1 VPLEKSWRMVLEGAL
16 FEGRIGNQVEARK
29 IFTKL
34 LQECKSY
41 GPVFFEAS
49 KYEERE
55 GNIESSLEIC
65 EQGLD
70 FNVKYS
76 PLWFQYLHLYE
87 KMPEK
92 ERTKR
97 FSSLQT
103 ILNEMFQ
110 NIARELEWK
119 IYIEAAQTYER
130 LNDCDKAIGFLT
142 NAIQFSP
149 DNIKWKIWLI
159 ASRIQLKLG
168 EPERAREII
177 ERCCY
182 DVPSKQIAMSLQEYA
197 KHFEM
202 RKKHDRARQIMQH
215 SKRLSKS
222 EWKTHF
228 EAVLLEIRCGNFE
241 DAERMVLNSL
251 QVHFATGRLWATLIQ
266 LQHAR
271 AKTAEDFDEVYIT
284 FNKALKEIPKSGE
297 VWCEGARLALS
308 SHPSN
313 RHFNFSNAESY
324 LRFAI

>member
-1 VPLEKSWRMVLEGAL
+1 
-16 FEGRIGNQVEARK
+16 
-29 IFTKL
+29 
-34 LQECKSY
+34 
-41 GPVFFEAS
+41 
-49 KYEERE
+49 
-55 GNIESSLEIC
+55 
-65 EQGLD
+65 
-70 FNVKYS
+70 
-76 PLWFQYLHLYE
+76 
-87 KMPEK
+87 MPEK
-92 ERTKR
+92 DRARR
-97 FSSLQT
+97 FGSLQT
-103 ILNEMFQ
+103 ILNEMCQ

-130 LNDCDKAIGFLT
+130 LNECDKAVGFLT

-202 RKKHDRARQIMQH
+202 RRKRDRARQIMQH

-241 DAERMVLNSL
+241 DAEKMVLNSL

-271 AKTAEDFDEVYIT
+271 AKTSEDFDEVYIT

-308 SHPSN
+308 SHPAN
-313 RHFNFSNAESY
+313 RHFNFSKAEGY
-324 LRFAI
+324 LKFAIQFTPQYGDSFLECLRLYILTDQADKLRALKQTCIHSEPNYGVMWFFFKETAVENAL